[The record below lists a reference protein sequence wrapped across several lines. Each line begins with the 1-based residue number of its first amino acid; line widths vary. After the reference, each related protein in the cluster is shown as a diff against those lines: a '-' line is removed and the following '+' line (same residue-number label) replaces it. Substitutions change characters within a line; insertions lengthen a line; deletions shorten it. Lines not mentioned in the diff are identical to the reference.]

1 MFFFELQRKGNN
13 LFNTLNDRSKRMA
26 FRKRKMILVTKIK
39 MIGKMSNGVSERTGN
54 DWRVLTVLLEWT
66 EAEVVNRIWGTLFNE
81 RVDEF
86 EKSRLKMG
94 DECLVEVSFSTR
106 CFRTGYCKNDINI
119 INIKKKD

>member
-1 MFFFELQRKGNN
+1 
-13 LFNTLNDRSKRMA
+13 MA

-86 EKSRLKMG
+86 ESSGLKTG

>member
-1 MFFFELQRKGNN
+1 
-13 LFNTLNDRSKRMA
+13 MA

-66 EAEVVNRIWGTLFNE
+66 DAEVVNRIWGTLFNE

-86 EKSRLKMG
+86 ENSGLKTG

>member
-86 EKSRLKMG
+86 EKSGLKMG

>member
-86 EKSRLKMG
+86 EQSGLKTG

>member
-1 MFFFELQRKGNN
+1 MFFFELQRKGNK

-86 EKSRLKMG
+86 EKSGLKTG

>member
-66 EAEVVNRIWGTLFNE
+66 DAEVVNRIWGTLFNE

-86 EKSRLKMG
+86 EKSGLKMG